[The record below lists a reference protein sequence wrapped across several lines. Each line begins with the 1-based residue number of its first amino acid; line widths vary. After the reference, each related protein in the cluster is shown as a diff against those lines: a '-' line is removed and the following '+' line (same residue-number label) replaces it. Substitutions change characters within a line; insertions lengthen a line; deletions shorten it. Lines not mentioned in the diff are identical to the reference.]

1 MTEHEFNSI
10 SELAEHLKI
19 SRTTLY
25 RRANLSDINLT
36 GVYSDEQL
44 ELLSSVQP
52 TVQQLNSLTE
62 QTGQLSEQTGQLSEQ
77 TEQQIKFLN
86 KEISAKDK
94 QIKFLSDQLKEKD
107 LQISLLNKNLDQA
120 QQLQLIA
127 EQRLTETNKTL
138 IEYQEKE
145 NQPKKGFWHRL
156 FK

>member
-1 MTEHEFNSI
+1 MTEHKFNSI

-44 ELLSSVQP
+44 ELLSSVHP
-52 TVQQLNSLTE
+52 TVQQLNSSTE
-62 QTGQLSEQTGQLSEQ
+62 QSG
-77 TEQQIKFLN
+77 QQIKFLN
-86 KEISAKDK
+86 KEISAKNK

-145 NQPKKGFWHRL
+145 TQPKKGFWQRL

>member
-1 MTEHEFNSI
+1 MTEHKFNSI

-62 QTGQLSEQTGQLSEQ
+62 QTGQLSEQT
-77 TEQQIKFLN
+77 EQQIKFLN
-86 KEISAKDK
+86 KEISAKNK

-127 EQRLTETNKTL
+127 EQRLTETKDTL

-145 NQPKKGFWHRL
+145 GQDKKSFWSRI

>member
-1 MTEHEFNSI
+1 M
-10 SELAEHLKI
+10 
-19 SRTTLY
+19 
-25 RRANLSDINLT
+25 SDIDLT
-36 GVYSDEQL
+36 GVYSNEQL
-44 ELLSSVQP
+44 ELLSSAHP
-52 TVQQLNSLTE
+52 TVQQLNSST
-62 QTGQLSEQTGQLSEQ
+62 EQ

>member
-1 MTEHEFNSI
+1 M
-10 SELAEHLKI
+10 
-19 SRTTLY
+19 
-25 RRANLSDINLT
+25 SDINLT

-52 TVQQLNSLTE
+52 TVQQLNSLT
-62 QTGQLSEQTGQLSEQ
+62 EQTGQLSEQ

-127 EQRLTETNKTL
+127 EQRLTETKDNL

-145 NQPKKGFWHRL
+145 NHTKKGFWSRL

>member
-1 MTEHEFNSI
+1 MTEHKFKSI

-25 RRANLSDINLT
+25 RRANLSNINLT

-44 ELLSSVQP
+44 ELLSSVHP
-52 TVQQLNSLTE
+52 TVQKLNSST
-62 QTGQLSEQTGQLSEQ
+62 EQ

-86 KEISAKDK
+86 KDISAKDK
-94 QIKFLSDQLKEKD
+94 QIKLLSDQLKEKD
-107 LQISLLNKNLDQA
+107 LQISLLNKHLDQA

-127 EQRLTETNKTL
+127 EQRLTETKDNL

-145 NQPKKGFWHRL
+145 NHTKKGFWSRI

>member
-1 MTEHEFNSI
+1 MTEHKFNSI

-25 RRANLSDINLT
+25 RRANLSDISLT

-44 ELLSSVQP
+44 ELLSSVHQ
-52 TVQQLNSLTE
+52 TVQQLNSST
-62 QTGQLSEQTGQLSEQ
+62 EQTGQLSEQ

-94 QIKFLSDQLKEKD
+94 QINLLSDQLKEKD

-127 EQRLTETNKTL
+127 EQRLTETKDNL

-145 NQPKKGFWHRL
+145 NHTKKGFWSKI

>member
-1 MTEHEFNSI
+1 MTEHKFNSI

-25 RRANLSDINLT
+25 KRANLSDINLT

-44 ELLSSVQP
+44 ELLSSVHQ
-52 TVQQLNSLTE
+52 TVQQLNSLT
-62 QTGQLSEQTGQLSEQ
+62 EQTGQLSEQ

-86 KEISAKDK
+86 KEISAKNK

-127 EQRLTETNKTL
+127 EQRLTET
-138 IEYQEKE
+138 
-145 NQPKKGFWHRL
+145 
-156 FK
+156 

>member
-1 MTEHEFNSI
+1 MTEHKFNSI

-19 SRTTLY
+19 SRITLY
-25 RRANLSDINLT
+25 KRANLSDINLT

-44 ELLSSVQP
+44 ELLSSVHQ
-52 TVQQLNSLTE
+52 TVQQLNSSTE
-62 QTGQLSEQTGQLSEQ
+62 QTG
-77 TEQQIKFLN
+77 QQIKFLN
-86 KEISAKDK
+86 REISAKDK

-145 NQPKKGFWHRL
+145 NQPKQGFWQRL

>member
-1 MTEHEFNSI
+1 MTEHKFNSI

-25 RRANLSDINLT
+25 TRANLSDIDLT

-44 ELLSSVQP
+44 ELLSSVH
-52 TVQQLNSLTE
+52 
-62 QTGQLSEQTGQLSEQ
+62 QTGQLSEQ

-94 QIKFLSDQLKEKD
+94 QMKFLSDQLKEKD

-120 QQLQLIA
+120 QRLQLIA

-145 NQPKKGFWHRL
+145 NQPKKGFWQRL

>member
-1 MTEHEFNSI
+1 MTEHKFNSI

-25 RRANLSDINLT
+25 KRANLSDINLT

-44 ELLSSVQP
+44 ELLSSVHQ
-52 TVQQLNSLTE
+52 TVQQLNSSTE
-62 QTGQLSEQTGQLSEQ
+62 QTGQK
-77 TEQQIKFLN
+77 IKFLN

>member
-1 MTEHEFNSI
+1 MTEHKFNSI

-52 TVQQLNSLTE
+52 TVQQLNSST
-62 QTGQLSEQTGQLSEQ
+62 EQTGQLSEQ

-127 EQRLTETNKTL
+127 EQRLTETKDNL

-145 NQPKKGFWHRL
+145 NHTKKGFWSRL

>member
-1 MTEHEFNSI
+1 MTEHKFNSI

-62 QTGQLSEQTGQLSEQ
+62 QTGQLSEQT
-77 TEQQIKFLN
+77 EQQIKFLN
-86 KEISAKDK
+86 KEISAKNK

-127 EQRLTETNKTL
+127 EQRLTETKDTL
-138 IEYQEKE
+138 IEYQGNE
-145 NQPKKGFWHRL
+145 NNAKKGFWHRL
-156 FK
+156 FS

>member
-1 MTEHEFNSI
+1 MTEHKFNSI

-25 RRANLSDINLT
+25 KRANLSDINLT

-44 ELLSSVQP
+44 ELLSSVHQ
-52 TVQQLNSLTE
+52 TVQQLNSSTE
-62 QTGQLSEQTGQLSEQ
+62 QTG
-77 TEQQIKFLN
+77 QQIKFLN
-86 KEISAKDK
+86 REISAKDK

-145 NQPKKGFWHRL
+145 NQPKQGFWQRL

>member
-10 SELAEHLKI
+10 SELAEHLKV

-25 RRANLSDINLT
+25 KRANLSDIDLT
-36 GVYSDEQL
+36 GVYSNEQL
-44 ELLSSVQP
+44 DLLSSVHP
-52 TVQQLNSLTE
+52 TVQQLNSSTE
-62 QTGQLSEQTGQLSEQ
+62 QTGRLSEQ

-127 EQRLTETNKTL
+127 EQRLTETKDNL

-145 NQPKKGFWHRL
+145 NHTKKGFWSRL

>member
-1 MTEHEFNSI
+1 MTEHKFNSI

-25 RRANLSDINLT
+25 RRANLSDIDLT
-36 GVYSDEQL
+36 GVYSNEQL
-44 ELLSSVQP
+44 ELLSSVHP
-52 TVQQLNSLTE
+52 TVQQLNSST
-62 QTGQLSEQTGQLSEQ
+62 EQTGQLSEQ

-86 KEISAKDK
+86 KEVSAKDK
-94 QIKFLSDQLKEKD
+94 QIKLLSGQLKEKD
-107 LQISLLNKNLDQA
+107 LQISLLNKHLDQA

-127 EQRLTETNKTL
+127 EQRLTETKDNL

-145 NQPKKGFWHRL
+145 NHTKKGFWSKI

>member
-1 MTEHEFNSI
+1 MTEHKFNSI

-52 TVQQLNSLTE
+52 TVQQLNSST
-62 QTGQLSEQTGQLSEQ
+62 EQTGQLSEQ
-77 TEQQIKFLN
+77 TEQQIKLLN

-145 NQPKKGFWHRL
+145 NQPKKGFWQRL

>member
-1 MTEHEFNSI
+1 MTEHKFNSI

-25 RRANLSDINLT
+25 RRANLSDIDLT

-44 ELLSSVQP
+44 KLLSSVHQ
-52 TVQQLNSLTE
+52 TVQKLNSST
-62 QTGQLSEQTGQLSEQ
+62 EQTGQLSEQ

-127 EQRLTETNKTL
+127 EKRLTETKDNL

-145 NQPKKGFWHRL
+145 NHTKKGFWSKI

>member
-1 MTEHEFNSI
+1 MTEHKFKSI

-25 RRANLSDINLT
+25 RRANLSDIDLT
-36 GVYSDEQL
+36 GAYSDEQL
-44 ELLSSVQP
+44 ELLSSVHP
-52 TVQQLNSLTE
+52 TVQQLNSST
-62 QTGQLSEQTGQLSEQ
+62 EQTGQLSEQ

-94 QIKFLSDQLKEKD
+94 QIKLLSGQLKEKD
-107 LQISLLNKNLDQA
+107 LQISLLNKHLDQA

-127 EQRLTETNKTL
+127 EKRLTETKDTL

-145 NQPKKGFWHRL
+145 SQDKKSFWTRL

>member
-1 MTEHEFNSI
+1 MTEHKFNSI

-25 RRANLSDINLT
+25 RRANLTDINLT

-62 QTGQLSEQTGQLSEQ
+62 QTGQLSEQT
-77 TEQQIKFLN
+77 EQQIKFLN
-86 KEISAKDK
+86 KEISAKNK

-127 EQRLTETNKTL
+127 EQRLTETKDTL
-138 IEYQEKE
+138 IEYQGNE
-145 NQPKKGFWHRL
+145 NNAKKGFWHRL
-156 FK
+156 FS

>member
-1 MTEHEFNSI
+1 MTEHKFNSI

-25 RRANLSDINLT
+25 KRANLSDINLT

-44 ELLSSVQP
+44 ELLSSVHQ
-52 TVQQLNSLTE
+52 TVHQLNSST
-62 QTGQLSEQTGQLSEQ
+62 EQTGQLSEQ

-86 KEISAKDK
+86 KEISAKDN

-145 NQPKKGFWHRL
+145 TQPKKGFWQRL

>member
-1 MTEHEFNSI
+1 MTEHKFNSI

-52 TVQQLNSLTE
+52 TVQQLNSST
-62 QTGQLSEQTGQLSEQ
+62 EQTGQLSEQ

-138 IEYQEKE
+138 IAYQEQE
-145 NQPKKGFWHRL
+145 SQPKKGFWQRL

>member
-25 RRANLSDINLT
+25 KRANLSDIDLT
-36 GVYSDEQL
+36 GVYSNEQL
-44 ELLSSVQP
+44 DLLSSVHP
-52 TVQQLNSLTE
+52 TVQQLNSSTE
-62 QTGQLSEQTGQLSEQ
+62 QTGRLSEQ

-94 QIKFLSDQLKEKD
+94 QIKLLSGQLKEKD
-107 LQISLLNKNLDQA
+107 LQIGLLNKHLDQA

-127 EQRLTETNKTL
+127 EQRLTETKDNL

-145 NQPKKGFWHRL
+145 NHTKKGFWSRL

>member
-1 MTEHEFNSI
+1 MTEHKFNSI

-25 RRANLSDINLT
+25 RRANLSGIDLT
-36 GVYSDEQL
+36 GVYSNEQL
-44 ELLSSVQP
+44 ELLSSVHP
-52 TVQQLNSLTE
+52 TVQQLNSST
-62 QTGQLSEQTGQLSEQ
+62 EQTGQLSEQ

-86 KEISAKDK
+86 KEVSAKDK
-94 QIKFLSDQLKEKD
+94 QIKLLSSQLKEKD
-107 LQISLLNKNLDQA
+107 LQISLLNKHLDQA

-127 EQRLTETNKTL
+127 EQRLTETKDNL

-145 NQPKKGFWHRL
+145 NQPKKGFWQSL

>member
-1 MTEHEFNSI
+1 MTEHKFNSI

-52 TVQQLNSLTE
+52 TVQLLNSST
-62 QTGQLSEQTGQLSEQ
+62 EQTGQLSEQ

>member
-1 MTEHEFNSI
+1 MTEHKFNSI

-25 RRANLSDINLT
+25 RRANLSDIDLT
-36 GVYSDEQL
+36 GVYSNEQL

-52 TVQQLNSLTE
+52 TVQQLNSST
-62 QTGQLSEQTGQLSEQ
+62 EQTGQLSEQ

-86 KEISAKDK
+86 KEVSAKDK

-127 EQRLTETNKTL
+127 EQRLTETKDTL
-138 IEYQEKE
+138 IEYQGNE
-145 NQPKKGFWHRL
+145 NNAKKGFWHKL

>member
-1 MTEHEFNSI
+1 MTEHKFNSI

-44 ELLSSVQP
+44 ELLSSVHQ
-52 TVQQLNSLTE
+52 TVQQLNSST
-62 QTGQLSEQTGQLSEQ
+62 EQTGQLSEQ

-138 IEYQEKE
+138 IAYQEQE
-145 NQPKKGFWHRL
+145 SQPKKGFWQRL

>member
-1 MTEHEFNSI
+1 MTEHKFNSI

-25 RRANLSDINLT
+25 RRANLSDISLT

-44 ELLSSVQP
+44 ELLSSVHQ
-52 TVQQLNSLTE
+52 TVQQLNSSTE
-62 QTGQLSEQTGQLSEQ
+62 QSGQLSEQYG
-77 TEQQIKFLN
+77 QQIKFLN

-127 EQRLTETNKTL
+127 EQRLTETKDNL

-145 NQPKKGFWHRL
+145 NHTKKGFWSKI

>member
-10 SELAEHLKI
+10 SELAEHLKV

-25 RRANLSDINLT
+25 KRANLSDIDLT
-36 GVYSDEQL
+36 GVYSNEQL
-44 ELLSSVQP
+44 DLLSSVHP
-52 TVQQLNSLTE
+52 TVQQLNSSTE
-62 QTGQLSEQTGQLSEQ
+62 QTGRLSEQ

-86 KEISAKDK
+86 KEISAKNK

-127 EQRLTETNKTL
+127 EQRLTETKDNL

-145 NQPKKGFWHRL
+145 NHTKKGFWSRL

>member
-1 MTEHEFNSI
+1 MTEHKFNSI

-25 RRANLSDINLT
+25 RRANLSDIDLT
-36 GVYSDEQL
+36 GVYSNEQL
-44 ELLSSVQP
+44 ELLSSVHP
-52 TVQQLNSLTE
+52 TVQQLNSST
-62 QTGQLSEQTGQLSEQ
+62 EQTGQLSEQ

-86 KEISAKDK
+86 KEVSAKDK

-127 EQRLTETNKTL
+127 EQRLTETKDTL

-145 NQPKKGFWHRL
+145 GQDKKSFWSRI

>member
-1 MTEHEFNSI
+1 MTEHKFNSI

-25 RRANLSDINLT
+25 KRANLSDINLT

-44 ELLSSVQP
+44 ELLSSVH
-52 TVQQLNSLTE
+52 
-62 QTGQLSEQTGQLSEQ
+62 QTGQLSEQ

-86 KEISAKDK
+86 KEISAKDN

-145 NQPKKGFWHRL
+145 NQPKKGFWHRV

>member
-1 MTEHEFNSI
+1 MTEHKFNSI

-25 RRANLSDINLT
+25 KRANLSDINLT

-44 ELLSSVQP
+44 ELLSSVHQ
-52 TVQQLNSLTE
+52 TVQQLNSLT
-62 QTGQLSEQTGQLSEQ
+62 EQTGQLSEQ

-86 KEISAKDK
+86 KEISAKNK

-127 EQRLTETNKTL
+127 EQRLTETNDTL
-138 IEYQEKE
+138 IEYQGNE
-145 NQPKKGFWHRL
+145 NNAKKGFWHRL
-156 FK
+156 FS

>member
-1 MTEHEFNSI
+1 MTEHKFNSI

-25 RRANLSDINLT
+25 RRANLSDIDLT

-44 ELLSSVQP
+44 ELLSSVHP
-52 TVQQLNSLTE
+52 TVQQLNSST
-62 QTGQLSEQTGQLSEQ
+62 EQTGQLSEQ

-86 KEISAKDK
+86 QEISAKDK
-94 QIKFLSDQLKEKD
+94 QIKLLSCQLKEKD
-107 LQISLLNKNLDQA
+107 LQISLLNKHLDQA

-127 EQRLTETNKTL
+127 EQRLTETKDNL

-145 NQPKKGFWHRL
+145 NHTKKGFWSKI

>member
-1 MTEHEFNSI
+1 MTDHKFNTI

-25 RRANLSDINLT
+25 RRANLSDIDLT
-36 GVYSDEQL
+36 GSYSDEQL
-44 ELLSSVQP
+44 ELLSSVHP
-52 TVQQLNSLTE
+52 TVQFLNSSTE
-62 QTGQLSEQTGQLSEQ
+62 QTEQLSG
-77 TEQQIKFLN
+77 QQIKFLN

-94 QIKFLSDQLKEKD
+94 QIKLLSGQLKEKD
-107 LQISLLNKNLDQA
+107 LQISLLNKHLDQA

>member
-1 MTEHEFNSI
+1 MTEHKFNSI

-25 RRANLSDINLT
+25 RRANLNDINLT

-44 ELLSSVQP
+44 ELLSSVHP
-52 TVQQLNSLTE
+52 TVQKLNSST
-62 QTGQLSEQTGQLSEQ
+62 EQTGQLSEQ

-127 EQRLTETNKTL
+127 EQRLTETKDTL
-138 IEYQEKE
+138 IEYQGNE
-145 NQPKKGFWHRL
+145 NNAKKGFWHRL
-156 FK
+156 FS

>member
-1 MTEHEFNSI
+1 MTEHKFNSI

-25 RRANLSDINLT
+25 RRANLSDIDLT

-44 ELLSSVQP
+44 EILSSVHP
-52 TVQQLNSLTE
+52 TVHQLNSSTE
-62 QTGQLSEQTGQLSEQ
+62 QTGQLSEQI
-77 TEQQIKFLN
+77 EQQIKSLN

-145 NQPKKGFWHRL
+145 NQPKKGFWQRL